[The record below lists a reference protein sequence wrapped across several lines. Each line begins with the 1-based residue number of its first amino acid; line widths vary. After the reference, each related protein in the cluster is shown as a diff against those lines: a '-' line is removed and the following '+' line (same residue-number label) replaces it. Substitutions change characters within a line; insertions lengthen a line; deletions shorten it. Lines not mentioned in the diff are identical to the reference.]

1 MKVITVGR
9 NSKSDVV
16 IHDAYVGKIHMQIV
30 LDNDG
35 HIYAIDMN
43 SANGTYVNGQRI
55 YGKVRLQKNDII
67 RIGKTTLPWQK
78 YISPNT
84 TVRYRNNTILYII
97 ITILILL
104 LVRAGVYVWRINS
117 TSVPQPHETH
127 QDYDMSQPSNYA
139 SYTEITRSKNE
150 KPSINSIP
158 YDLIGH
164 KLSEGVSE
172 GYHKKDWT
180 YSIENNSI
188 TNFSVDEVLT
198 NDNSNY
204 LIVSS
209 FHLKGGNNFYYDTH
223 AKISYINNGDGWELN
238 YVNSLG
244 MFVVSDGQ
252 YDDCIICEIADDGWG
267 GVNCLSIRN
276 ISECTLVVGGQ
287 IRTYN
292 GWLKFSK
299 PVSPHDSGSVGGTF
313 GGGNVQD
320 YIIEFVVREK

>member
-9 NSKSDVV
+9 SSDCDIA
-16 IHDAYVGKIHMQIV
+16 IHDAKASRIHLQILLSDDGKYYVV
-30 LDNDG
+30 
-35 HIYAIDMN
+35 DMN
-43 SANGTYVNGQRI
+43 STNGTYVNGRRI
-55 YGKVRLQKNDII
+55 AGQVRLQKSDII
-67 RIGKTTLPWQK
+67 RIGNTTLPWQK

-84 TVRYRNNTILYII
+84 TIKYRNNSILYII
-97 ITILILL
+97 IIILILL
-104 LVRAGVYVWRINS
+104 LICVGVYFWGINS
-117 TSVPQPHETH
+117 TKEQSPIK
-127 QDYDMSQPSNYA
+127 YA
-139 SYTEITRSKNE
+139 TDLPNNQVSHTEKIRSKNE

-158 YDLIGH
+158 YDLVGH
-164 KLSEGVSE
+164 KLSEGVSD
-172 GYHKKDWT
+172 GYHKKDWA

-188 TNFSVDEVLT
+188 TNFSIDEVLA
-198 NDNSNY
+198 NDNSSY
-204 LIVSS
+204 LIISS

-223 AKISYINNGDGWELN
+223 VKISYINNGDGWELN

>member
-1 MKVITVGR
+1 MKVITIGR
-9 NSKSDVV
+9 SSESDVV
-16 IHDAYVGKIHMQIV
+16 IHDAYVGRIHMQIV

-35 HIYAIDMN
+35 NIYAIDMN
-43 SANGTYVNGQRI
+43 STNGTYVNGQRI
-55 YGKVRLQKNDII
+55 HGKVALQKNDII
-67 RIGKTTLPWQK
+67 RIGNTTLPWQK
-78 YISPNT
+78 YIPNT
-84 TVRYRNNTILYII
+84 TIRYKNNSILYII
-97 ITILILL
+97 ITLLILL
-104 LVRAGVYVWRINS
+104 LICAGVYVWRIS
-117 TSVPQPHETH
+117 SASVPQPHETH
-127 QDYDMSQPSNYA
+127 QDYDTSQPNNYA
-139 SYTEITRSKNE
+139 SHTEKTRSKNE
-150 KPSINSIP
+150 RPSINSIP

-188 TNFSVDEVLT
+188 TNFSIDEVLT

-223 AKISYINNGDGWELN
+223 AKISYIKNGDGWELN

-292 GWLKFSK
+292 GWIKFSR